1 MNWIQF
7 FDFLYKQLTRR
18 EQDTLRLIR
27 REYEK
32 VVTDLTKELGGL
44 FVKIKD
50 GKLSYMDIVAYR
62 DIQRLQQ
69 QAVAQANRLGK
80 YNREVIQSLLDD
92 SYSFS
97 YSWMSFG
104 LEKAIDKTLGNV
116 SPRTPELLALTQ
128 KNKIE
133 KLRLNASLEKSRQKI
148 TADIQAAISQGL
160 AQGQDLHQMAAEIQR
175 VFTMDYNRALMIS
188 ETEVHRIREQ
198 GTFDSAQNAS
208 NQGVVMVKY
217 WVNMGDERVRKT
229 RKANHRVLQGQ
240 KRALDEPFDLG
251 NGVTAMI
258 PGKSGTPYNDIRCRC
273 FARYE
278 VVGIKTIGVADGE
291 AALQRQYKKWQ
302 QSKAS

>member
-18 EQDTLRLIR
+18 EQDTLLQIR
-27 REYEK
+27 REYEQ
-32 VVTDLTKELGGL
+32 VVSDLVKELGGI
-44 FVKIKD
+44 FAKIQD

-80 YNREVIQSLLDD
+80 FNRDAIQKLLDN
-92 SYSFS
+92 SYSLS
-97 YSWMSFG
+97 YSWVSFG
-104 LEKAIDKTLGNV
+104 IEKAIDKTLSGA

-128 KNKIE
+128 KNQIE
-133 KLRLNASLEKSRQKI
+133 KLRLSGSLEKSRVKI
-148 TADIQAAISQGL
+148 TADIQATISQGL
-160 AQGQDLHQMAAEIQR
+160 TQGQDLHQMAAEIQR

-198 GTFDSAQNAS
+198 GSFESAQNAS
-208 NQGVVMVKY
+208 NQGVEMVKY

-229 RKANHRVLQGQ
+229 HKANHRVLQGQ
-240 KRALDEPFDLG
+240 KRALDAQFDLG
-251 NGVTAMI
+251 NGVSAMT
-258 PGKSGTPYNDIRCRC
+258 PGNSGTAHNDIRCRC

-291 AALQRQYKKWQ
+291 AAVKQQYKKWQ
-302 QSKAS
+302 QSKAI